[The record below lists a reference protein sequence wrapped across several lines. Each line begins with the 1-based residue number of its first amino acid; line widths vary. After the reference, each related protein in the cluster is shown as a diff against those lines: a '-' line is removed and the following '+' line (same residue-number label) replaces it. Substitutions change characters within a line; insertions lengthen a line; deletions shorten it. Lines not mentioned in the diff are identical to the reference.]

1 MGTILIAGSYG
12 VGKST
17 LCAALSMASLI
28 PTFSAGDLISNVNGE
43 QYGANKVVKNK
54 EENQDI
60 LAVEVNRILAHY
72 DTILLAGHFCIFD
85 KYDNVVKLPYSVFER
100 ISLQQILLLEANPE
114 QIIINLNNRD
124 KKVYEKSDI
133 IKMIMEERHAAEE
146 VAQKLECPLHI
157 HHMTFDKSDLQD
169 CCSLLNIGG
178 ECK

>member
-85 KYDNVVKLPYSVFER
+85 KYDNVVKLFVLFP
-100 ISLQQILLLEANPE
+100 
-114 QIIINLNNRD
+114 
-124 KKVYEKSDI
+124 
-133 IKMIMEERHAAEE
+133 
-146 VAQKLECPLHI
+146 KLESYI
-157 HHMTFDKSDLQD
+157 
-169 CCSLLNIGG
+169 LNFFTSFINHSFYYLS
-178 ECK
+178 